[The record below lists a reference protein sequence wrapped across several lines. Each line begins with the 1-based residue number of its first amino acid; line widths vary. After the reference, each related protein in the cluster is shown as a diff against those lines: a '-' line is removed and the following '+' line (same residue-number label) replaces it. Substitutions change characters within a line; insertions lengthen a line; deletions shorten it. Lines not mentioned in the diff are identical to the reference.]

1 MTDDTDRG
9 PIPGPTV
16 PGIRA
21 SGRKVNLSDNPG
33 KITIFTLFI
42 LIPAFLFDFYII
54 YFSHCKTSPYGANID
69 LITKKTTVPNMRDTQ
84 VHVRNLF
91 TIGTLTTLPN
101 KKNVAKNV
109 HIILITYHFK

>member
-42 LIPAFLFDFYII
+42 LIPAFLFDF
-54 YFSHCKTSPYGANID
+54 FLSLRQD
-69 LITKKTTVPNMRDTQ
+69 
-84 VHVRNLF
+84 
-91 TIGTLTTLPN
+91 
-101 KKNVAKNV
+101 KKNRGAGKRRGKDGFKNFRQ
-109 HIILITYHFK
+109 IKNDFSRRTYGRIR

>member
-42 LIPAFLFDFYII
+42 LIPAFLFDFYLCGRI
-54 YFSHCKTSPYGANID
+54 KRTEGQEKEGGKMD
-69 LITKKTTVPNMRDTQ
+69 LKIFDR
-84 VHVRNLF
+84 
-91 TIGTLTTLPN
+91 
-101 KKNVAKNV
+101 
-109 HIILITYHFK
+109 